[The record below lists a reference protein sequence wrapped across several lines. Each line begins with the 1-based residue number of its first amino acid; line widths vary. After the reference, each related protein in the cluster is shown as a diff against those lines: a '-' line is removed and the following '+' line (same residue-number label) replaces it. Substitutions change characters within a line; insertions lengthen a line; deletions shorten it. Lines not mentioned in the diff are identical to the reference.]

1 MKMFSPRFDSAISL
15 VTRAFSISPF
25 FLGYCDVFVV
35 FLVQYVGL
43 LSLLLLINTSVVFFF
58 LALLVLSL
66 HAINRSLLPS
76 GGLMADVPC
85 LDHSL
90 DGCKGYPDDVQTTK
104 HARRMHA
111 WLRCA
116 RTSLGA
122 HVSPF
127 GASSARF

>member
-1 MKMFSPRFDSAISL
+1 MDRTKITPVAEKSVA
-15 VTRAFSISPF
+15 SITDQREYKIYTTYQFTYSI
-25 FLGYCDVFVV
+25 DVFIQEVTKDPEIT
-35 FLVQYVGL
+35 
-43 LSLLLLINTSVVFFF
+43 LIGY
-58 LALLVLSL
+58 L
-66 HAINRSLLPS
+66 HQNNRSLLPS

-85 LDHSL
+85 LDYSL
-90 DGCKGYPDDVQTTK
+90 DGCKGYPDDVQMTK

-122 HVSPF
+122 HASPF